1 MRHVR
6 AAHIL
11 RIAAIGLIALGASAV
26 ASAPVSAQTKTG
38 GTTTVGTTAPTAPP
52 PVVHVQPLQPQ
63 PQPQPQIKLYHQP
76 NVPEIPEIPTDPR
89 GKPET
94 TGTGSRMLGG
104 NTGNLGQLNAVS
116 SIGQLLA
123 LPAADEARGPS
134 QILHRLE
141 NRLPLAG
148 AAGQTTGNPAAAEG
162 RSGALRALESAK
174 PIL

>member
-26 ASAPVSAQTKTG
+26 ASAPASAQTKTG

-52 PVVHVQPLQPQ
+52 PVVHVQ

-94 TGTGSRMLGG
+94 TGTGSRIPGG